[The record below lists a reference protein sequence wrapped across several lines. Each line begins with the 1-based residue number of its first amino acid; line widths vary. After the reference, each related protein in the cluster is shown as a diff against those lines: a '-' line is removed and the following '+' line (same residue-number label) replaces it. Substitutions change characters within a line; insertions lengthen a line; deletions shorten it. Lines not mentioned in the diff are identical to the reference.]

1 MKKLVYII
9 GLLVSLPFSHVW
21 GQACC
26 TGGNLGTGN
35 LQSTILEPQTA
46 SLLAGIGHTR
56 YNKLFHKQKRIYPVD
71 RNRDLSIFSLTG
83 AYGISKKWT
92 VAVQIAYPLQREF
105 STTNSESKPLIAN
118 GIGDLSLIV
127 HHLTLAKRKN
137 RLTSSLGISLP
148 TGQTKLRDKTTDVLY
163 STVLQPGKGTWNALF
178 VARYE
183 RLRLYRPASSLLA
196 QITANLPI
204 SKYQAAN
211 SFDYQPGKVLTFTT
225 GLRERFSRKVFFD
238 PFIYL
243 NFKYSFEDRIND
255 QPGLNSGGN
264 WLSLS
269 LGFQILFSQRTS
281 FQLISY
287 VPLTQSLKGIQL
299 SESSSFELLFAYT
312 FNTKSK
318 SNDAK

>member
-1 MKKLVYII
+1 MLFL
-9 GLLVSLPFSHVW
+9 GLPLSFLW

-35 LQSTILEPQTA
+35 LQSTILEPQTT
-46 SLLAGIGHTR
+46 SFLVGVGHTR
-56 YNKLFHKQKRIYPVD
+56 YNRLFHKSKRIYPVD
-71 RNRDLSIFSLTG
+71 RDRDLSIFSFTG

-92 VAVQIAYPLQREF
+92 VAAQIAYPLQREF
-105 STTNSESKPLIAN
+105 SNTNSESKPLIAS
-118 GIGDLSLIV
+118 GIGDLSLIL
-127 HHLTLAKRKN
+127 HHLTHAKRKN
-137 RLTSSLGISLP
+137 KLTSSIGISLP
-148 TGQTKLRDKTTDVLY
+148 TGQTKLRDEATDILY
-163 STVLQPGKGTWNALF
+163 STVLQPGKGTWNALL
-178 VARYE
+178 VAKYE
-183 RLRLYRPASSLLA
+183 RLQLYRPTSSLLA

-211 SFDYQPGKVLTFTT
+211 SFVYQPGKVLTFTT

-243 NFKYSFEDRIND
+243 NFKYSFEDRINE
-255 QPGLNSGGN
+255 QAGLNSGGH

-269 LGFQILFSQRTS
+269 LGFQLLFSQRTS
-281 FQLISY
+281 VQLISY
-287 VPLTQSLKGIQL
+287 LPLTQNLKGIQL

-318 SNDAK
+318 SNDTK